1 MSNRKMK
8 PILSPSVEFSKP
20 DGPAAKTANAIIA
33 NVVTGFNSSLIPV
46 LRGVAREIQVA
57 AIEKG
62 IFDDEQR
69 QHLTRGDQGRADQ
82 HMELE
87 GK

>member
-1 MSNRKMK
+1 MTNHKTK
-8 PILSPSVEFSKP
+8 PILSPSIEFTKP
-20 DGPAAKTANAIIA
+20 DGPAAKTTNAIIA
-33 NVVTGFNSSLIPV
+33 NVVAGFKSSLTPV

-69 QHLTRGDQGRADQ
+69 QRLARSGQGCADR

-87 GK
+87 DK

>member
-1 MSNRKMK
+1 MSDRKMK
-8 PILSPSVEFSKP
+8 PILSPSIEFTRP

-33 NVVTGFNSSLIPV
+33 NVIAGFNSSLTPV

-57 AIEKG
+57 TIEKG

-69 QHLTRGDQGRADQ
+69 QRLARSGQRCADQ

-87 GK
+87 DK

>member
-1 MSNRKMK
+1 MSDRKMK
-8 PILSPSVEFSKP
+8 PILSPSIEFSRP
-20 DGPAAKTANAIIA
+20 DGPAAKSANAIIA
-33 NVVTGFNSSLIPV
+33 NVAAGFNSSLTPV

-69 QHLTRGDQGRADQ
+69 QRLARNGQGCADRPV
-82 HMELE
+82 ELE